1 MLLVESKSEPGHSNR
16 PCLRI
21 TLLTII
27 PHIRYGNA
35 LTAAAFDGT
44 MEIVSMLLDAK
55 ADLNSPNGYALQTA
69 AAEGHVEIVRLL
81 LEKEADVNA
90 STTHRRMPQGTALQA
105 AVEAGNLEIVEILL
119 DHHADPD
126 LGSGLFTCP
135 IIAAARKGEGLILE
149 RLVQSKAAVDV
160 FGGPDRSTP
169 LINAAACLPKS
180 YLRLL
185 IDAGADINLPNSD
198 GDTALMVAALAGDAE
213 SVQFLLDQGGSAILR
228 NKSNKNALDNALQ
241 SESSECVDI
250 LAKHISLILEALRV
264 AIEAGDAGVLAVVR
278 SIESRKQGL
287 EYDEPTEK
295 DAQIV
300 EKGHEDQRPEPEA
313 GPQLQIP
320 PHTAPE
326 SGPHSQNSSYV
337 VSGERPFTDAFTESM
352 EENTYNTSDLPG
364 EASVFRGVT
373 GLSPGLSSNAPVP
386 SYSPLPA
393 NSNTPGEPTTIRN
406 PKEEIPMSAHLPA
419 AQPLESTVHQ
429 RNHDQPVE
437 FKSAIKRKPAPY
449 ATPVFR
455 GGTRI
460 GSDVGQSTPG
470 QVQEAAPLPRTSQEQ
485 QLHQQQRQFIPYA
498 PSAPPYQAQGPGILQ
513 QTQPSAEREQPL
525 ISQPLGRNSYQP
537 YQTPQ
542 SPPSRRLDHR
552 FSQQVSYTSNLSPEH
567 GSRPQPITPYAGDAT
582 SFDRSNVGQGGHSSQ
597 PVAYTTFPNH
607 GGVQSNVPFNVGNQ
621 LDQPHPSQH
630 HIKPYDT
637 TRRLENQR
645 QGQSKDY
652 DQYGRV
658 SNERTPN
665 EYV

>member
-1 MLLVESKSEPGHSNR
+1 MLLVESKSEPDHSDR

-21 TLLTII
+21 TLLTVI
-27 PHIRYGNA
+27 PHTRYGNA

-149 RLVQSKAAVDV
+149 RLVQSKTAVDV

-185 IDAGADINLPNSD
+185 LEAGADINLPNSD

-295 DAQIV
+295 DTQIV
-300 EKGHEDQRPEPEA
+300 EKGHEDQRPGPEA

-326 SGPHSQNSSYV
+326 SGTHSQNSSYV
-337 VSGERPFTDAFTESM
+337 VPGERPFTDAFTESM
-352 EENTYNTSDLPG
+352 EKNTYNTSDLPG

-373 GLSPGLSSNAPVP
+373 GLSSGLSSNAPVP

-419 AQPLESTVHQ
+419 AQPLESTLYQ
-429 RNHDQPVE
+429 RNHDRPAE
-437 FKSAIKRKPAPY
+437 FKGAIKRKPAPY

-460 GSDVGQSTPG
+460 GSDVGQSTTG
-470 QVQEAAPLPRTSQEQ
+470 QVQEAAPLPRTSQ
-485 QLHQQQRQFIPYA
+485 QQRKFIPYA
-498 PSAPPYQAQGPGILQ
+498 PSASPYQAQGPGIPQ
-513 QTQPSAEREQPL
+513 QTQPSAERE
-525 ISQPLGRNSYQP
+525 
-537 YQTPQ
+537 
-542 SPPSRRLDHR
+542 
-552 FSQQVSYTSNLSPEH
+552 
-567 GSRPQPITPYAGDAT
+567 
-582 SFDRSNVGQGGHSSQ
+582 
-597 PVAYTTFPNH
+597 
-607 GGVQSNVPFNVGNQ
+607 
-621 LDQPHPSQH
+621 
-630 HIKPYDT
+630 
-637 TRRLENQR
+637 
-645 QGQSKDY
+645 
-652 DQYGRV
+652 
-658 SNERTPN
+658 
-665 EYV
+665 